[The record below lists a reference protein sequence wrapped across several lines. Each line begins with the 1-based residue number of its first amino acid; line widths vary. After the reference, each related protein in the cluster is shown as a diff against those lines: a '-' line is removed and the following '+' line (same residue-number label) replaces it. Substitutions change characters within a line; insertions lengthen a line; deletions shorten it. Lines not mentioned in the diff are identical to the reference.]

1 MRVEAALEVLGRR
14 LEHEAARVGAA
25 LALADAARRA
35 AARRHDA
42 CLARHDDWQAALR
55 GGLVAGRDPLRLL
68 EFDRRRGAAREA
80 LERARRA
87 LDQALRREAELRAEL
102 ARLRHRERGLRRVAA
117 ACRRDERARR
127 TAAAVREAHDA
138 WLARAQGARA

>member
-25 LALADAARRA
+25 LALAAAARRA
-35 AARRHDA
+35 ATRCHDA

-55 GGLVAGRDPLRLL
+55 DGLAVGRDPLRLL
-68 EFDRRRGAAREA
+68 ELDRRRSAARQA
-80 LERARRA
+80 LDVARHE

-117 ACRRDERARR
+117 ARRRDEHARR
-127 TAAAVREAHDA
+127 AAAAGRAAHDA
-138 WLARAQGARA
+138 WLARARGARA